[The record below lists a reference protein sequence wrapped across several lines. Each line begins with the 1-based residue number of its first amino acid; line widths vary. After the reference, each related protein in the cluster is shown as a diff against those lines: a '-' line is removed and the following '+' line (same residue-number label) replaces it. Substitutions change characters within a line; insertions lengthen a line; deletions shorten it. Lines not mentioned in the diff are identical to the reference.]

1 MPWHQIIDRMLYL
14 NYVCKY
20 FREIQ
25 IRFIVIYVI
34 KIGRRRTIN
43 KEDML
48 PLSMQKVLKNKRWNG
63 KFVNTSLTR
72 FTTRSTGPGRISH
85 NVELAADLSLM
96 TISKIRRRSYQKHLP
111 FRIRFRWPHLFQQH
125 RNQTKLKIPSQQFS
139 DEVPGN
145 GSHMIRNVMM
155 MRRWNGLSAKLIRG
169 TESAERF
176 Q

>member
-1 MPWHQIIDRMLYL
+1 MASNNRSDALPEPRLQILSRDPDKVYCDICDKNWSKKNNKQRRHVTAIDAESFKKQALEWK
-14 NYVCKY
+14 V
-20 FREIQ
+20 REHE
-25 IRFIVIYVI
+25 F
-34 KIGRRRTIN
+34 N
-43 KEDML
+43 K
-48 PLSMQKVLKNKRWNG
+48 V
-63 KFVNTSLTR
+63 
-72 FTTRSTGPGRISH
+72 TRSTGPGRISH

-111 FRIRFRWPHLFQQH
+111 FRIRFQRPHLFQQH